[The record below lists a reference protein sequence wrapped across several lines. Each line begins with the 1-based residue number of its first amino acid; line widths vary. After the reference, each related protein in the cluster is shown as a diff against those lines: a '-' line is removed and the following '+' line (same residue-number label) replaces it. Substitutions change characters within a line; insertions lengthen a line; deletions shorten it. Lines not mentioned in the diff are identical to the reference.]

1 MLKRRTLISNCLTS
15 LVQVH
20 ASKAPLAE
28 AHLQAMFNDFVS
40 REQAVILL
48 DGLDEVSNWRE
59 RQEVVR
65 AIELFM
71 TTHVGDTNTQQSALL
86 ASSQGSG
93 ESDEEQSREEARHTA
108 SAATGLPGSSAIGG
122 NQIFITSRVFA
133 IARCRS
139 AEH

>member
-1 MLKRRTLISNCLTS
+1 MLYGRAQRRLGRGPRPIDLGVPRLPI
-15 LVQVH
+15 LVRVATFANAQKKN
-20 ASKAPLAE
+20 ANLQLFDFLGPGAREQGAPLAE

-93 ESDEEQSREEARHTA
+93 ESDEEQSRE
-108 SAATGLPGSSAIGG
+108 GG
-122 NQIFITSRVFA
+122 
-133 IARCRS
+133 
-139 AEH
+139 